1 MASETDVRFA
11 VENMFPWKAA
21 SREFAAYV
29 PSWDV
34 RDDDYLH
41 TTLDLS
47 HTSVSGSDA
56 LEMARDLGE
65 RLAHVHLADG
75 SGSTR
80 DEHLVPGRG
89 NQPCAEL
96 LQGLGQSGFGGQVV
110 VEIST
115 RKAVDRVE
123 RENDLREALDFAR
136 RNLAGH
142 GAHDVSGVSS

>member
-65 RLAHVHLADG
+65 RLVHVHLADG
-75 SGSTR
+75 SGSSR

-96 LQGLGQSGFGGQVV
+96 LQGLGQSEFDGQVV

-115 RKAVDRVE
+115 RKAVDRGE
-123 RENDLREALDFAR
+123 REGDLREALDFAR

-142 GAHDVSGVSS
+142 GEHDVSEVSP